1 MFLVKS
7 NQVPFRFF
15 FEKEIKAIDLYNK
28 LKLEYNETIF
38 DLEIKRISFSDE
50 RNIEDLFQEVHMKI
64 YAK

>member
-15 FEKEIKAIDLYNK
+15 FENEAKAIDLYNK
-28 LKLEYNETIF
+28 LKLVYNNTVF
-38 DLEIKRISFSDE
+38 DLEIKNIAISDE
-50 RNIEDLFQEVHMKI
+50 KNVEELLEEVYRRI

>member
-15 FEKEIKAIDLYNK
+15 FKSEAKAIDLYNK
-28 LKLEYNETIF
+28 LKLVYNGTIF
-38 DLEIKRISFSDE
+38 DLEIKNIIISDE
-50 RNIEDLFQEVHMKI
+50 KNIEDLLEEVHTRI

>member
-15 FEKEIKAIDLYNK
+15 FESEAKAIDLYNK
-28 LKLEYNETIF
+28 LKLAYNGTIF
-38 DLEIKRISFSDE
+38 DLEMKNIVISDE
-50 RNIEDLFQEVHMKI
+50 KDVENLLEEVYKRI